1 MTRRIR
7 FKYSK
12 NIRDV
17 ETGEPVI
24 SRDCSCRSCVRRSLK
39 GVPLPDRFTKGRKV
53 HIPWTHRTA
62 VRSKLARYTQK
73 ICPNEL
79 NPPCIF
85 LPPHL
90 GLRKNC
96 TRNDSEAR
104 KSLTIF
110 RQSSD
115 YKQQATGAR
124 EWAKASRDLS
134 FKSFLISSSGLWST
148 WVDPRGGPSRTPFC
162 NRTWGCRP
170 ELVRP

>member
-39 GVPLPDRFTKGRKV
+39 GVPLPGRFTKGRKV

-90 GLRKNC
+90 CLRKNC
-96 TRNDSEAR
+96 PRNDSEAR

-115 YKQQATGAR
+115 YKQQATGASKYVGSMGVSQGFQR
-124 EWAKASRDLS
+124 SEFQILPNIFVRS
-134 FKSFLISSSGLWST
+134 FFGT
-148 WVDPRGGPSRTPFC
+148 WVDPRGDPSRTPFC
-162 NRTWGCRP
+162 HRT
-170 ELVRP
+170 